1 MTKMLLLPAR
11 AFFTAQKV
19 RFSQELYGERKN
31 TKFHH
36 FKMLIK
42 MKILCLLSTRYRS
55 QLSEYLP
62 HSNDPPFW
70 GLILTSPHKPGC
82 QAAMLIPPGVDTI
95 PRLGHL
101 LSAKDLPLGP
111 RAKEPLSIWLGLQ
124 NVRREHLRVT
134 KRNSCYCPVT
144 SNIS

>member
-1 MTKMLLLPAR
+1 MTEMLLLPAR

-19 RFSQELYGERKN
+19 QFSQELYGERKN

-36 FKMLIK
+36 FKMLMK

-55 QLSEYLP
+55 QLLEYLP

-70 GLILTSPHKPGC
+70 GLILTSPHKSGC
-82 QAAMLIPPGVDTI
+82 QAAMLIPPGEDTI
-95 PRLGHL
+95 PRLGDI

-111 RAKEPLSIWLGLQ
+111 RAKEPLSLYGWDCKMSGGKAYEGPREALGIVQ
-124 NVRREHLRVT
+124 
-134 KRNSCYCPVT
+134 
-144 SNIS
+144 

>member
-42 MKILCLLSTRYRS
+42 MKILCLLSTRYRINFWS
-55 QLSEYLP
+55 IY
-62 HSNDPPFW
+62 HIAMIPFF
-70 GLILTSPHKPGC
+70 GDLFLHVLTS
-82 QAAMLIPPGVDTI
+82 
-95 PRLGHL
+95 LG
-101 LSAKDLPLGP
+101 ARQP
-111 RAKEPLSIWLGLQ
+111 
-124 NVRREHLRVT
+124 
-134 KRNSCYCPVT
+134 C
-144 SNIS
+144 